1 MSRQNV
7 EAFKRVVEA
16 NNGRDYEALLEQ
28 CAAEIEWHAVFGMMF
43 GGKATVVRGHE
54 AVLEHF
60 RELDE
65 GFAVRNVQCSEFR
78 DLGERVLALGQVQ
91 AEGRESGVALHS
103 PWAGVADFRHG
114 KIVGFRDYLNR
125 DEALE
130 AAGLRE

>member
-1 MSRQNV
+1 MSQQNV

-16 NNGRDYEALLEQ
+16 NNSRDYGALLEQ
-28 CAAEIEWHAVFGMMF
+28 CDPEIEWHAVFGMMF
-43 GGKATVVRGHE
+43 GGEATVVRGHE

-65 GFAVRNVQCSEFR
+65 GFAVRKVQCSEFR
-78 DLGERVLALGQVQ
+78 DLGERVVAFGHVR
-91 AEGRESGVALHS
+91 AEGRESGVALDS
-103 PWAGVADFRHG
+103 PWAGVADFRRG

-130 AAGLRE
+130 AVGLRE